1 MNRPQLSSTTSPP
14 NDIVPIDPAHFSRLY
29 DQYATLLLGIINA
42 MVSDKAEAIRLLEVT
57 FTKIRSQVSPSRP
70 AGQPVFVWLLSV
82 ARAAALEAR
91 ETARIAEPAG
101 LQLTSTSQVITG
113 RTSIA
118 AATGRDIESV
128 SFSGKNLIDAVLFN
142 NCTPEEAVAK
152 LGLPSQTARQQLRLA
167 MQQLR
172 TTQAPR

>member
-1 MNRPQLSSTTSPP
+1 M
-14 NDIVPIDPAHFSRLY
+14 
-29 DQYATLLLGIINA
+29 INA
-42 MVSDKAEAIRLLEVT
+42 MVNDKAEAIRLLEVT
-57 FTKIRSQVSPSRP
+57 FTKIRAQVSSSRP
-70 AGQPVFVWLLSV
+70 AGQPVFIWLLSV

-91 ETARIAEPAG
+91 EAARKSGPAG
-101 LQLTSTSQVITG
+101 LQLTNAGQVITG
-113 RTSIA
+113 RNSV
-118 AATGRDIESV
+118 AATTGRANE

-142 NCTPEEAVAK
+142 NCTPEEAAAK